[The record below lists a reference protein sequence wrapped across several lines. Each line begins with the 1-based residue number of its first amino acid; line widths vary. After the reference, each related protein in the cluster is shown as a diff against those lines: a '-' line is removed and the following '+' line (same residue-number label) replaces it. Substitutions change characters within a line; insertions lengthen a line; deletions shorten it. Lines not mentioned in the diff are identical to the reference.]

1 MCDCLSLNK
10 LTNLISVIIRLQFI
24 YLSPSL
30 NGQLLLQNDFFVLLV
45 QEIQFSVLLILTI
58 YALLD
63 TLVVCFIII
72 ANVIH
77 ACSVSCLFMFG
88 ICCPLRKLREEL
100 RHYKFTSING
110 ASWPQTQNSW
120 VQFKTHFHSWSEWE
134 TQRVVLFQWMVFC
147 VLHHCSAA
155 SFSERSF
162 DIHVNWLM
170 TLDRVWSSWV
180 DGTWNITKFSYCL
193 TLSNLTLFCFNFI
206 SSTTCTIGKLHTG

>member
-1 MCDCLSLNK
+1 MPSYYCNIIFLFSWFRKYSFLCYWSWLFMLSCK
-10 LTNLISVIIRLQFI
+10 L
-24 YLSPSL
+24 Y
-30 NGQLLLQNDFFVLLV
+30 
-45 QEIQFSVLLILTI
+45 
-58 YALLD
+58 
-63 TLVVCFIII
+63 TLVGFFIII
-72 ANVIH
+72 ANVIR

-88 ICCPLRKLREEL
+88 ICCQLRKLREEL
-100 RHYKFTSING
+100 RHYKFTSINC

-120 VQFKTHFHSWSEWE
+120 VQFKTRFHSWSEWE

-170 TLDRVWSSWV
+170 TLDRVWSSWG

-193 TLSNLTLFCFNFI
+193 SI
-206 SSTTCTIGKLHTG
+206 